1 MVAGLKFIC
10 NKAKLF
16 RPIVDLSHIDVS
28 TIFEAFMSQPIN
40 ISANPSAKKSSTI
53 LMERQLKQVGAAF
66 ERSNVVC
73 CYGPALSGRSTLLK
87 QWVQYESSPKI
98 RSIDISHELTL
109 KDFLSQLAHLL
120 ELKAKPEADSLFLM
134 EIVLEALREDIFI
147 LVIDNLNLVEGH
159 SKFLEALVQKPI
171 NSRVLFSSD
180 AVPTLRD
187 DLILE
192 IGLVKHSGFD
202 LNQLGEL
209 ATKLQFEIKSD
220 SHEVLEKILEATDGN
235 PYKIRIIFS
244 HLLMEQKELNLETLE
259 EAVKV
264 SDQKLALRVVES
276 LSDAAKR
283 VLNLAARF
291 EFDQLSE
298 SQALSKLDIA
308 TRRFLVASGF
318 LKDMGAGLSM
328 GESFRSVLLKTKLD
342 QAALLEDLELASQAP
357 MATHLLLDLIH
368 AFRSFGLEVR
378 ATALICQHPQ
388 LMIQAGPKVLLRE
401 TESCKELIPFELRL
415 SRLQYMEADRRN
427 DEALAEADKFLR
439 RDLSTKE
446 LAQAEMQLA
455 HIYYSFDRVEEAVI
469 LDIQAANRLLD
480 SEPLKILALSFAA
493 KHRSISRPREALSLI
508 RQAEALFRM
517 NSNVPGN
524 IKGEFYF
531 SYAFV
536 CNYLGEWEEKLKWAR
551 LALKEFEGLGNLGR
565 CLIVEAS
572 YWLGVLD
579 SGRLD
584 EALAGKARLIER
596 YRAAGE
602 DVSMSQ
608 EQMLRS
614 LGYLLKGHFRDVNNS
629 LDSVRNDGGSFRGIY
644 AYNYLINDCLASTH
658 LLNSRRM
665 QDSAQSLAQSR
676 LPVYALIASEYKLM
690 SELYE
695 KRVSFDAVFNRR
707 RLDQLRESLGT
718 AERGAE
724 IAWGLMQVALNF
736 GFPRDLPI
744 QYFEKLLEARGIPV
758 GVELNLRALVGLF
771 HLLHGNLSQA
781 RDQFERVYGASCSSQ
796 LPLARARSL
805 IGLCLLSKNAKSEL
819 ETKMY
824 LDELKLL
831 KPELQTEVD
840 IELIDSLE
848 KLSSLEDKIEL
859 DNLEF
864 RGRFRILASLLGG
877 KSSGD
882 SDLSEDWLYF
892 CGRIA
897 QLWGLEGLQK
907 SIIRTR
913 DRVESSVGDLSI
925 AKLKK
930 RFELLYDGR
939 DKKLY
944 IRGKEIDLSQS
955 KTLIEI
961 LKHLLMNPEKGF
973 SKEDF
978 ATFIWQEIYNPL
990 SHDSRTYTSIKRLRA
1005 LIEPLL
1011 AKDLLESTA
1020 EGKYQIAKDIKFAL
1034 IQSESLIQ
1042 ELSANQDW
1050 ILRFVETH
1058 GSIKRQDVQDHL
1070 KLSRTP
1076 AALELKALV
1085 DRGLLKTE
1093 GKARAQCY
1101 VRV

>member
-16 RPIVDLSHIDVS
+16 RPIVDSSHIDVS
-28 TIFEAFMSQPIN
+28 TIFRAYMSQTSN
-40 ISANPSAKKSSTI
+40 ISVGPVAKKSSTI
-53 LMERQLKQVGAAF
+53 LMERQLRQVGAAF

-73 CYGPALSGRSTLLK
+73 CYGPAFSGRSTLLK
-87 QWVQYESSPKI
+87 QWLQYESSPKI
-98 RSIDISHELTL
+98 RSIEISHEQNL
-109 KDFLSQLAHLL
+109 KEFLSQLAHLL
-120 ELKAKPEADSLFLM
+120 DLEAKPEADSLFLM
-134 EIVLEALREDIFI
+134 EIVLKALREDIFI

-159 SKFLEALVQKPI
+159 AKFLEALVQKPLSSQI
-171 NSRVLFSSD
+171 LFSSD
-180 AVPTLRD
+180 SVPTLRD

-192 IGLVKHSGFD
+192 FGLVKHAGFD

-259 EAVKV
+259 EAIKV

-276 LSDAAKR
+276 LSDSAKR
-283 VLNLAARF
+283 ILNLGARF

-298 SQALSKLDIA
+298 SQALSKLDIG
-308 TRRFLVASGF
+308 TRKFLVVSGF
-318 LKDMGAGLSM
+318 LKDIGAGLSM
-328 GESFRSVLLKTKLD
+328 GESFRAVLMGSKLD
-342 QAALLEDLELASQAP
+342 QEDLLEDLEI
-357 MATHLLLDLIH
+357 ATQSTMNAHLLLDLIH
-368 AFRSFGLEVR
+368 AFRALNLESK
-378 ATALICQHPQ
+378 ATELICKYPK
-388 LMIQAGPKVLLRE
+388 LMIQLGPKILLRE
-401 TESCKELIPFELRL
+401 TESCKESIPFELRL
-415 SRLQYMEADRRN
+415 SRLRSLGMDRQYDRAME
-427 DEALAEADKFLR
+427 EAESFLDKGLSAMEQAEA
-439 RDLSTKE
+439 E
-446 LAQAEMQLA
+446 VQLA
-455 HIYYSFDRVEEAVI
+455 SIYYGSDRVEEAVNMEI
-469 LDIQAANRLLD
+469 NASQRLLD

-493 KHRSISRPREALSLI
+493 KHSAVSRPLEALSLM
-508 RQAEALFRM
+508 RQAEALFRL
-517 NSNVPGN
+517 NTGIPAN

-536 CNYLGEWEEKLKWAR
+536 CNYLGEWEEKLRWAQK
-551 LALKEFEGLGNLGR
+551 ALKEFEALGDLGR
-565 CLIVEAS
+565 CLTVESS
-572 YWLGVLD
+572 YWLGMLD
-579 SGRLD
+579 CGRLH
-584 EALAGKARLIER
+584 EALIGKAKLVAR

-602 DVSMSQ
+602 VVKYTHENILQSIANL
-608 EQMLRS
+608 LR
-614 LGYLLKGHFRDVNNS
+614 GNVRDVNLDLDRAQSGGRS
-629 LDSVRNDGGSFRGIY
+629 LQGLFD
-644 AYNYLINDCLASTH
+644 YNYVLNDCGASCSH
-658 LLNSRRM
+658 LNGERLRG
-665 QDSAQSLAQSR
+665 SARLLGQSR
-676 LPVYALIASEYKLM
+676 LSVYQVMAEEYLILAD
-690 SELYE
+690 LYE
-695 KRVSFDAVFNRR
+695 RRLNFNFVFHRR
-707 RLDQLRESLGT
+707 RLDEVKHSLGT
-718 AERGAE
+718 LERAAE
-724 IAWGLMQVALNF
+724 IAWGHMQVALNF

-939 DKKLY
+939 DRKLY
-944 IRGKEIDLSQS
+944 IRAKEIDLSQS

-961 LKHLLMNPEKGF
+961 LKHLLMNPEKAF
-973 SKEDF
+973 TKEDF